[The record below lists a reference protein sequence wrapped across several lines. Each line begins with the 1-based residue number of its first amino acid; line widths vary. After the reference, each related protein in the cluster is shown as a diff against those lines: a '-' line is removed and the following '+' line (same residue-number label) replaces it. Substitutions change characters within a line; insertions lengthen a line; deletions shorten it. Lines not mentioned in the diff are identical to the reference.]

1 MRTSKLT
8 FYSLLVLPL
17 TVAACSHEGR
27 PARTTGYEPG
37 MTPASR
43 SAPSAPDRLG
53 NEPSEK
59 LDDAQIAS
67 VLRAANAAEV
77 DQAKVAVGKA
87 SDPAVKNF
95 AQTMIA
101 DHGQAVKD
109 IDELDSRL
117 GWPDADSQLA
127 TELRI
132 SATRLDNDLAAIN
145 DQTFD
150 KRYILGQIDEHRKVL
165 DTIDTRLTPAAQR
178 DELKQ
183 LITNMR
189 PRVAH
194 HLQMAQTILDSMK

>member
-1 MRTSKLT
+1 
-8 FYSLLVLPL
+8 
-17 TVAACSHEGR
+17 
-27 PARTTGYEPG
+27 

-77 DQAKVAVGKA
+77 DQAKMAVGKA
-87 SDPAVKNF
+87 QDPAVKNF

-109 IDELDSRL
+109 IDALDSRL

-132 SATRLDNDLAAIN
+132 SATRLDNELSAIN